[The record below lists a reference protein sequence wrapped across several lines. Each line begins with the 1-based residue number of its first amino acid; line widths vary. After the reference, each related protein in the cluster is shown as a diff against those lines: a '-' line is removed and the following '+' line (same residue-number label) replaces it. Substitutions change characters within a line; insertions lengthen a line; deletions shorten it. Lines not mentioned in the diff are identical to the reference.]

1 MFLRIQACVNTD
13 EWIKKMFLYTMEF
26 YSAKN
31 KIEILSSACNWMELK
46 KINSRN
52 VSQVQ
57 KAKDTYFLSDM

>member
-1 MFLRIQACVNTD
+1 
-13 EWIKKMFLYTMEF
+13 MEF
-26 YSAKN
+26 YSAKK

>member
-1 MFLRIQACVNTD
+1 
-13 EWIKKMFLYTMEF
+13 MEF

-46 KINSRN
+46 KINSRD

-57 KAKDTYFLSDM
+57 KDKGIYFLSDL